1 VVAAALAA
9 VATATD
15 LLTKTKGSEGSL
27 FSWHVSLWFICC
39 AC

>member
-15 LLTKTKGSEGSL
+15 LLTKTKGSARSL
-27 FSWHVSLWFICC
+27 FHWGLSDQ
-39 AC
+39 A